1 RLRTKTMKNND
12 INLEYLTWGYRASR
26 VLQVAN
32 NLDIFTVLSEGE
44 MSVGEVSERCYT
56 KRDMTEKLLIAC
68 TAMGLLEKEDE
79 KYANSEFADTYLVRG
94 RKLYQGDI
102 IAHSASVWN
111 FWHRL
116 EDEIRLENAPK
127 DDKPNGHRNFIMAM
141 HNIAI
146 SGRAKMLADNV
157 DLSGRKKLFD
167 VGGGPGTY
175 SITLCQRYPQ
185 LKAVVFD
192 LPDTIAITREVIAK
206 EGMEDRVSVKEGS
219 WDTETFGDGNDVALL
234 SNVLHGSGSKA
245 EMKLKKAYDSMTDD
259 GLLIIQDFVLN
270 DDKTGPLTPAL
281 FNIMVGAYSRPELF
295 AVIKSAGF
303 VRPKIIVSSKEHGST
318 VITAVK
324 SSISVV
330 ANFPR

>member
-1 RLRTKTMKNND
+1 MTKNNITLD
-12 INLEYLTWGYRASR
+12 DLTWGYRTGR

-44 MSVGEVSERCYT
+44 MSSEEISERCYT

-79 KYANSEFADTYLVRG
+79 KYTNSEFADTYLVRG
-94 RKLYQGDI
+94 RKLYQGDV

-116 EDEIRLENAPK
+116 ENDLRLEDASK
-127 DDKPNGHRNFIMAM
+127 DSKPNGHRNFIMAM

-146 SGRAKMLADNV
+146 SGRAKMLADNI

-175 SITLCQRYPQ
+175 SIVLCQRYPQ

-192 LPDTIAITREVIAK
+192 LPDTIAITREVIAR
-206 EGMEDRVSVKEGS
+206 EGMEGRVNVREGS
-219 WDTETFGDGNDVALL
+219 WDTETFGEGNDVVLL
-234 SNVLHGSGSKA
+234 SNVLHGPDSKA
-245 EMKLKKAYDSMTDD
+245 EMKLKKAYDSMTDES
-259 GLLIIQDFVLN
+259 LLIIQDFVLN

-295 AVIKSAGF
+295 AVIKNAGF
-303 VRPKIIVSSKEHGST
+303 VCPKVIVSSNEHGST

-324 SSISVV
+324 SQSSS
-330 ANFPR
+330 